1 MTTPREVAS
10 IAASIFTEGPLVMRL
25 LQRWR
30 VAICPLDA
38 VVDEVPRGS
47 RVLDVGCGGGLLL
60 GVLHQ
65 TGRLREGV
73 GFDVSAPAIEVA
85 QRMAARV
92 RSGDRAA
99 APPLLEFHRC
109 RAEDDWPSGAFDVVT
124 IVDVLHHVDPARQRA
139 FFERAASRVRPGGLL
154 VYKDMAP
161 RPRWRAWANRL
172 HDLVMARQWIHEVDA
187 RDAESWARACGFA
200 VSRAERIN
208 RLWYAHDLRVFTKS
222 V

>member
-1 MTTPREVAS
+1 MTTPREVAA
-10 IAASIFTEGPLVMRL
+10 IAASIFREGPLAMRL

-30 VAICPLDA
+30 VAVCPLEA

-60 GVLHQ
+60 GLLHQ

-73 GFDVSAPAIEVA
+73 GFDVSAPAIDVA

-92 RSGDRAA
+92 QGGGRGADAR
-99 APPLLEFHRC
+99 LEFQRC
-109 RAEDDWPSGAFDVVT
+109 RAEDDWPDGVFDVVT
-124 IVDVLHHVDPARQRA
+124 MVDVLHHVDPAAQRA
-139 FFERAASRVRPGGLL
+139 FFERAAARVRPGGLL

-172 HDLVMARQWIHEVDA
+172 HDLVMARQWIHEIDA
-187 RDAESWARACGFA
+187 RDAESCARACGFA

-208 RLWYAHDLRVFTKS
+208 RLWYAHDLRVFEKA